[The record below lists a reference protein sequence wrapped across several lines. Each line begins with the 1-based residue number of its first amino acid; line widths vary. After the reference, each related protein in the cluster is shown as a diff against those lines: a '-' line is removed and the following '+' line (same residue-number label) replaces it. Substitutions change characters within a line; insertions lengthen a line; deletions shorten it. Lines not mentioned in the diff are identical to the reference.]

1 MLASELPSRSN
12 SPYHVRLVFGN
23 EPRSKLQVMTA
34 ISLRP
39 FRFSSL
45 AFLAGVLA
53 ALLIPEFSQAG
64 QRVAKGTESRPD
76 ALYHNYCS
84 VCHGDR
90 GDGRSRARNS
100 LNPPPRDFTSAGEL
114 TREAMITIITH
125 GKPGTAMVG
134 WQTQLSPAE
143 IESVTDYIRK
153 TFMIVAL
160 DPKLQR
166 GKSLYAQNCITCHGA
181 QGQGSDLPI
190 GGSKP
195 VRNLASP
202 QARAELTRERMISSV
217 TIGRPGTAMAG
228 FGSRLSGPDI
238 EAVVDYV
245 RAALMVPQ
253 TEISGTDA
261 HAGRRAD
268 ARTPAPASGKTAESG
283 IKQPMPNGLKG
294 DAAAGKVFYMANCA
308 TCHGAKGDGKGP
320 RAYFINP
327 KPRVFT
333 DPAFTAAFNR
343 PAIFA
348 ATSGGRVGT
357 EMPAWSKVLNEQQIA
372 NVTEFVFQ
380 AFVMPAQK
388 QAKTK

>member
-1 MLASELPSRSN
+1 MCALCETNPRSN
-12 SPYHVRLVFGN
+12 
-23 EPRSKLQVMTA
+23 LQVMIAIPRLISFPILTA
-34 ISLRP
+34 LS
-39 FRFSSL
+39 
-45 AFLAGVLA
+45 GVLL
-53 ALLIPEFSQAG
+53 ALLAPSWSHAG
-64 QRVAKGTESRPD
+64 QRIAKGTESRPD

-90 GDGRSRARNS
+90 GDGRSRAQNS

-114 TREAMITIITH
+114 TREAMITITTH

-134 WQTQLSPAE
+134 WQTQLSAAE
-143 IESVTDYIRK
+143 IESVVDYVRK

-181 QGQGSDLPI
+181 RGQGSDQPI

-195 VRNLASP
+195 ARDLASP
-202 QARAELTRERMISSV
+202 QARADLTRERMISSV

-228 FGSRLSGPDI
+228 FGSRLQGPDI

-253 TEISGTDA
+253 TQISGTDA
-261 HAGRRAD
+261 HAGRQAATRAP
-268 ARTPAPASGKTAESG
+268 TPAGSKAVESG
-283 IKQPMPNGLKG
+283 MQQPMPNGLKG
-294 DAAAGKVFYMANCA
+294 DAVAGGRFYMANCA

-327 KPRVFT
+327 KPRVFIE
-333 DPAFTAAFNR
+333 PAFTSGFNR
-343 PAIFA
+343 PAIYA
-348 ATSGGRVGT
+348 ATSVGRLGT
-357 EMPAWSKVLNEQQIA
+357 EMPAWNKVLSDQQIA
-372 NVTEFVFQ
+372 NVTEFVFKS
-380 AFVMPAQK
+380 FVAPAQK
-388 QAKTK
+388 QTKTK